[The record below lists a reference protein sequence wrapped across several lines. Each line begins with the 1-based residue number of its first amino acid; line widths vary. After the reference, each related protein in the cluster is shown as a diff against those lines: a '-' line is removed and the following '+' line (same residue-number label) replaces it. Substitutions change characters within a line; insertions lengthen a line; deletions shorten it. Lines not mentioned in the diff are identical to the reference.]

1 MGAAL
6 QTDKDLM
13 IPGCNVE
20 NVSFGVTQC
29 GERTAVCSAIAM
41 GYKPGNFKRISV
53 IGNTPSPLY
62 PCGACL

>member
-1 MGAAL
+1 
-6 QTDKDLM
+6 M